1 MVVTR
6 IPRPGIE
13 HQEGEA
19 QEKTSVYVLQM
30 RTHSKVRLAVR

>member
-19 QEKTSVYVLQM
+19 QGKIGGYVLQL
-30 RTHSKVRLAVR
+30 RTHSTARLAVR